1 MIRPRALVAALL
13 CLLGTACAHP
23 TTAAAAARPI
33 GVVVPAADPAV
44 WTAWAFHDRRT
55 GSWSGSAN
63 SATERTDAE
72 STIKAWIGVDVLR
85 LRAEEGRAVSAGEL
99 ALIAAAVRHSD
110 DAAAETLYRS
120 AGRDRVLRDLFP
132 VCGLTITTERSYYWS
147 FAQVSA
153 VEAARIME
161 CVLREAPRR
170 PGGAE
175 LVTDLHSVDADGS
188 FGIPEALP
196 ANAPVAIKNGW
207 TRHSTPGLWNVNC
220 VASWDAGTLA
230 VLTRYPQERGREFGA
245 TICRDVTAR
254 VLAASTAR

>member
-1 MIRPRALVAALL
+1 MSRRHVVAAAVL
-13 CLLGTACAHP
+13 CLLVASCAYP
-23 TTAAAAARPI
+23 AAAAARPI
-33 GVVVPAADPAV
+33 GAVVPAADPAV

-63 SATERTDAE
+63 SATGRTDAE

-85 LRAEEGRAVSAGEL
+85 RRATQGRAVTADEL
-99 ALIAAAVRHSD
+99 ALVAAAVRHSD

-120 AGRDRVLRDLFP
+120 AGADDVLRDLDA
-132 VCGLTITTERSYYWS
+132 VCGLAITTDRPRYWS

-161 CVLREAPRR
+161 CVLAEAPRR

-175 LVTDLHSVDADGS
+175 LVTDLHSVDGDGS
-188 FGIPEALP
+188 FGIPDALP
-196 ANAPVAIKNGW
+196 AATPVAVKNGW
-207 TRHSTPGLWNVNC
+207 TQHSARGIWNVNC

-230 VLTRYPQERGREFGA
+230 VLTRCPQERGREFGA
-245 TICRDVTAR
+245 AICRDLTAR
-254 VLAASTAR
+254 VLASAIAR

>member
-1 MIRPRALVAALL
+1 MIRRRLLVTALL
-13 CLLGTACAHP
+13 CLLVAACAHP
-23 TTAAAAARPI
+23 TAAAAARPI

-55 GSWSGSAN
+55 DSWSGSAN

-85 LRAEEGRAVSAGEL
+85 LRAAQGAPVTAGEL

-120 AGRDRVLRDLFP
+120 AGRDGVLRDLHP
-132 VCGLTITTERSYYWS
+132 VCGLTVATGRPYYWS
-147 FAQVSA
+147 FTQVSA

-161 CVLREAPRR
+161 CVLAEAPRL

-175 LVTDLHSVDADGS
+175 LVTDLHSVDGDGS

-196 ANAPVAIKNGW
+196 ANAPVAVKNGW
-207 TRHSTPGLWNVNC
+207 TRHSTPGIWNVNC

-230 VLTRYPQERGREFGA
+230 VLTRYPQDRGREFGA
-245 TICRDVTAR
+245 AICRDVTAR
-254 VLAASTAR
+254 VLATSTAR